1 MATDAGEVKM
11 PGWSC
16 ADRAICRACGGGGG
30 EGSVAG
36 SGGPAGDWW
45 GRRGYD
51 LLAAFVT
58 LLQRPFANFLCFS
71 SA

>member
-1 MATDAGEVKM
+1 MITNRSPRRAPTVPSAEPAAAAVERVRSPEVEDR
-11 PGWSC
+11 PGT
-16 ADRAICRACGGGGG
+16 GGTGG
-30 EGSVAG
+30 
-36 SGGPAGDWW
+36 
-45 GRRGYD
+45 GYD